1 MHLETATQSQ
11 PNQYA
16 ELKRIVK
23 ERGLMR
29 RQPAYFAGK
38 FALTLGMLA
47 VGLGLLLAFGST
59 WLQLV
64 NAAFLAF
71 VFVQISFLAH
81 DCGHRQFSLSVPWQN
96 DWLTLILGNLLLGVS
111 REWWIDKHN
120 EHHGHPNQLDVD
132 PDVDIPL
139 LAFEE
144 DQALGKTGVARFVAK
159 HQAALILPLSL
170 LQAASMLRSSIQYL
184 VEKRAKRPLT
194 ESILIV
200 AHYVAYF
207 GVLFAVLEPVQAA
220 VFVAV
225 HRGLYGVF
233 MVSVFAPNHKAMPM
247 LEQGSKMDFLR
258 RQVLTSRNV
267 CPHPVTD
274 FWYGGLNYQI
284 EHHLFPGM
292 PRNKL
297 RDAQPIVRDFCREHD
312 IGYHETSVLGS
323 YREILGHLHAVG
335 APLRGATRTE

>member
-1 MHLETATQSQ
+1 VNQETTARSQ
-11 PNQYA
+11 ANQYA
-16 ELKRIVK
+16 ELKRTVK
-23 ERGLMR
+23 QRGLMDG
-29 RQPAYFAGK
+29 QPAYFAGK
-38 FALTLGMLA
+38 FAFTLGMLA
-47 VGLGLLLAFGST
+47 VSLGLLLTFGGT
-59 WLQLV
+59 WLQLL

-81 DCGHRQFSLSVPWQN
+81 DCGHRQLSLRSPWQN
-96 DWLTLILGNLLLGVS
+96 DWITLILGNLLLGVS

-144 DQALGKTGVARFVAK
+144 DQALDKTGFARFVVK
-159 HQAALILPLSL
+159 YQAALIFPLSF
-170 LQAASMLRSSIQYL
+170 LQALSMLRSSIRFL
-184 VEKRAKRPLT
+184 VEKKAKRPLT
-194 ESILIV
+194 ESLLIV
-200 AHYVAYF
+200 AHYAVYF
-207 GVLFAVLEPVQAA
+207 GVLFSVLEPVQA
-220 VFVAV
+220 VLFVAV

-247 LEQGSKMDFLR
+247 LEQDSQVDFLR

-267 CPHPVTD
+267 RSHPVTD

-297 RDAQPIVRDFCREHD
+297 REAQPIVREFCREHD
-312 IGYHETSVLGS
+312 IGYHETSVLQS
-323 YREILGHLHAVG
+323 YREILEHLHEVG
-335 APLRGATRTE
+335 APLRKAKHAG

>member
-1 MHLETATQSQ
+1 MNLETAARSQ
-11 PNQYA
+11 ANQYV

-23 ERGLMR
+23 QRGLMI

-47 VGLGLLLAFGST
+47 VSLGLLLAFDST
-59 WLQLV
+59 WLQLL
-64 NAAFLAF
+64 NAAWLAF
-71 VFVQISFLAH
+71 VCVQISYRAH
-81 DCGHRQFSLSVPWQN
+81 DCGHRQFSLRIPWQN
-96 DWLTLILGNLLLGVS
+96 DWITLILGNLLLGVS

-139 LAFEE
+139 LAFEK
-144 DQALGKTGVARFVAK
+144 DQALGKTGFARFVVK
-159 HQAALILPLSL
+159 HQATLIFPLSL
-170 LQAASMLRSSIQYL
+170 LQAVSMLRSSIQYL

-194 ESILIV
+194 EALLML
-200 AHYVAYF
+200 AHYAAYVS
-207 GVLFAVLEPVQAA
+207 VLFSVLEPVQAV
-220 VFVAV
+220 VFIAV

-247 LEQGSKMDFLR
+247 LKQDSQIDFLR

-267 CPHPVTD
+267 RSHPVTD

-297 RDAQPIVRDFCREHD
+297 REAQPIVREFCREHD
-312 IGYHETSVLGS
+312 IGYHETSVLRS
-323 YREILGHLHAVG
+323 YREILEHLHAVG
-335 APLRGATRTE
+335 APLRGADRAG

>member
-1 MHLETATQSQ
+1 MNLETAARSQ
-11 PNQYA
+11 ANQYA

-23 ERGLMR
+23 QRGLMI

-47 VGLGLLLAFGST
+47 VSLGLLLAFDST
-59 WLQLV
+59 WLQLL
-64 NAAFLAF
+64 NAACLAF

-81 DCGHRQFSLSVPWQN
+81 DCGHRQFSLRIPWHN
-96 DWLTLILGNLLLGVS
+96 DWITLILGNLLLGVS

-120 EHHGHPNQLDVD
+120 EHHGNPNQLDVD

-139 LAFEE
+139 LAFEK
-144 DQALGKTGVARFVAK
+144 DQALGKTGFARFVVK
-159 HQAALILPLSL
+159 HQAALIFPLSF
-170 LQAASMLRSSIQYL
+170 LQAVSMVRSSIQYL

-194 ESILIV
+194 EALLML
-200 AHYVAYF
+200 AHYAAYVS
-207 GVLFAVLEPVQAA
+207 VLFSVLEPVLA
-220 VFVAV
+220 VVFIAV

-247 LEQGSKMDFLR
+247 LKQDSQIDFLH

-267 CPHPVTD
+267 RSHPVTD

-297 RDAQPIVRDFCREHD
+297 REAQPIVREFCREHD
-312 IGYHETSVLGS
+312 IGYHETSVLRS
-323 YREILGHLHAVG
+323 YREILEHLHAVG
-335 APLRGATRTE
+335 APLRRANRAG

>member
-1 MHLETATQSQ
+1 MNLETAARSQ

-16 ELKRIVK
+16 ELKQIVK
-23 ERGLMR
+23 QRGLMV

-47 VGLGLLLAFGST
+47 VSLGLLLAFGST
-59 WLQLV
+59 WLQLL

-81 DCGHRQFSLSVPWQN
+81 DCGHRQFTLRTPRRN

-144 DQALGKTGVARFVAK
+144 DQALGKTGLARIVVK
-159 HQAALILPLSL
+159 HQAALIFPLSL
-170 LQAASMLRSSIQYL
+170 LQAVSMLRSSIRYL
-184 VEKRAKRPLT
+184 AGNRAKRPLG
-194 ESILIV
+194 EALLMV
-200 AHYVAYF
+200 AHYAAYF
-207 GVLFAVLEPVQAA
+207 GVLFSVLEPVQAA

-233 MVSVFAPNHKAMPM
+233 MVSVFAPNHKAMPT
-247 LEQGSKMDFLR
+247 LGQGSEVDFLR

-267 CPHPVTD
+267 RPHPVTD

-297 RDAQPIVRDFCREHD
+297 REARHIVRSFCREHD
-312 IGYHETSVLGS
+312 VGYHETSVLGS
-323 YREILGHLHAVG
+323 YREILEHLHAVG
-335 APLRGATRTE
+335 APLRGATRAG

>member
-1 MHLETATQSQ
+1 MNLQTAARSQ
-11 PNQYA
+11 ANQYA
-16 ELKRIVK
+16 ELKRVVK
-23 ERGLMR
+23 QRGLMM

-47 VGLGLLLAFGST
+47 VSLGLLLAFDST
-59 WLQLV
+59 WLQLL
-64 NAAFLAF
+64 NAAWLAF

-81 DCGHRQFSLSVPWQN
+81 DCGHRQFSLRIPWQN
-96 DWLTLILGNLLLGVS
+96 DLITLILGNLLLGVS

-120 EHHGHPNQLDVD
+120 EHHGHPNQLEVD

-139 LAFEE
+139 LAFEK
-144 DQALGKTGVARFVAK
+144 DQALAKTRFARFVVK
-159 HQAALILPLSL
+159 HQAALIFPLSL

-194 ESILIV
+194 EGLLIL
-200 AHYVAYF
+200 AHYAAYVS
-207 GVLFAVLEPVQAA
+207 VLFSVLEPVQAV
-220 VFVAV
+220 VFIAV

-247 LEQGSKMDFLR
+247 LEQDSQMNFLG

-267 CPHPVTD
+267 RSHPVTD

-297 RDAQPIVRDFCREHD
+297 REVQPIVRKFCREHD
-312 IGYHETSVLGS
+312 IGYHETSVLRS
-323 YREILGHLHAVG
+323 YREILEHLHAVG
-335 APLRGATRTE
+335 APLRAANRAG

>member
-1 MHLETATQSQ
+1 MNPETAARSQ
-11 PNQYA
+11 ANQYA

-23 ERGLMR
+23 QRGLMI

-47 VGLGLLLAFGST
+47 VSLGLLLAFDST
-59 WLQLV
+59 WLQLL
-64 NAAFLAF
+64 NAAWLAF

-81 DCGHRQFSLSVPWQN
+81 DCGHRQFSLRIPWQN
-96 DWLTLILGNLLLGVS
+96 DWITLILGNLLLGVS

-139 LAFEE
+139 LAFEKN
-144 DQALGKTGVARFVAK
+144 QALGKTGFARFVVK
-159 HQAALILPLSL
+159 HQAALIFPLSL
-170 LQAASMLRSSIQYL
+170 LQAVSMLRSSIQYL

-194 ESILIV
+194 EALLML
-200 AHYVAYF
+200 AHYAAYVS
-207 GVLFAVLEPVQAA
+207 VLFSVLEPVQAV
-220 VFVAV
+220 VFIAV

-247 LEQGSKMDFLR
+247 LKQDSQIDFLH

-267 CPHPVTD
+267 RSHPVTD

-297 RDAQPIVRDFCREHD
+297 REAQPIVREFCREHD
-312 IGYHETSVLGS
+312 IGYHETSVLKS
-323 YREILGHLHAVG
+323 YREILEHLHAVG
-335 APLRGATRTE
+335 APLRGTNRAG